1 MLSLALSLQT
11 KQTMTMR
18 IQKTLT
24 LALALTM
31 TLAAGNASAKKKAE
45 YPAPIYGQL
54 AVKGAQLV
62 GQDGQPVQLRG
73 VSFGWHCLALRFYN
87 PSSARALVNDWGA
100 NVVRCSI
107 GLDLNAD
114 AFNKDP
120 KLGYACV
127 DSIVQGA
134 RETGAYVII
143 DFHSHNNNLRWAKE
157 FFETVSKKYGT
168 CPNVIYELWNEP
180 LKIEWRE
187 CKEYAEELIPIIRR
201 NAPKAVILVG
211 TPTWSQDI
219 HLAEAD
225 RIEGCDNIMYVLH
238 FYAATH
244 TQYLRDR
251 LVQCVEK
258 GLPVFISECGGMTAD
273 GDGHLD
279 PEQWEAWIKTA
290 DKCRA
295 SWVAW
300 SVHDKDEVCSLLKP
314 TAPSQGEQ
322 WKQSDLKPWA
332 QLVRRYLK
340 R

>member
-1 MLSLALSLQT
+1 MMAL
-11 KQTMTMR
+11 
-18 IQKTLT
+18 IFGLT
-24 LALALTM
+24 
-31 TLAAGNASAKKKAE
+31 AGTVSAKKKAK
-45 YPAPIYGQL
+45 YPNPPYGQL

-62 GQDGQPVQLRG
+62 GQDGQPVQLKG
-73 VSFGWHCLALRFYN
+73 ISFGWHCLALRFYN
-87 PSSARALVNDWGA
+87 PSSVRQLVNDWGA

-114 AFNKDP
+114 AFNRDP

-143 DFHSHNNNLRWAKE
+143 DFHSHQNNLKWAKE
-157 FFETVSKKYGT
+157 FFETVSKKYGG

-180 LKIEWRE
+180 LQIEWRE

-219 HLAEAD
+219 HLADAD
-225 RIEGCDNIMYVLH
+225 RIQGYDNIMYVLH

-251 LVQCVEK
+251 LEQCVNN

-279 PEQWEAWIKTA
+279 PEQWKAWMQVA
-290 DKCRA
+290 DKHKV

-300 SVHDKDEVCSLLKP
+300 SVHDKDEVCSFLKP
-314 TAPSQGEQ
+314 AAASQGEK
-322 WKQSDLKPWA
+322 WRGEDLKPWA
-332 QLVRRYLK
+332 QLVRQYLRK
-340 R
+340 